1 MVKEIFNED
10 GSHKKSM
17 TLVPEI
23 KALQDDL
30 QHSKATTNNNYNKN
44 NLNSAEEFEN
54 TIEILSTETLAD
66 NIFNNVDIIKYKQ
79 YKLSLM
85 YRLIFAIYDFY
96 LFFGF
101 WEVFVPICSNR
112 ALHILSAFGLSISH
126 PLRFSLCLRYIK
138 ISTIQATL

>member
-10 GSHKKSM
+10 GSIKEVLASVFN
-17 TLVPEI
+17 L
-23 KALQDDL
+23 KALQPDNQDP
-30 QHSKATTNNNYNKN
+30 KATTNNNYNKN

-79 YKLSLM
+79 YKLPLM

-101 WEVFVPICSNR
+101 WKVFVPICSNR

-126 PLRFSLCLRYIK
+126 PSRFSLCLRYIK

>member
-10 GSHKKSM
+10 GSIKEVLASVFN
-17 TLVPEI
+17 L
-23 KALQDDL
+23 KALQPDNQDP
-30 QHSKATTNNNYNKN
+30 KATTNNNYNKN

-54 TIEILSTETLAD
+54 TIEILSTETLAY

-112 ALHILSAFGLSISH
+112 ALHILSTFGLSISH
-126 PLRFSLCLRYIK
+126 PSRFSLCLRYIK

>member
-10 GSHKKSM
+10 GSIKEVLASVFN
-17 TLVPEI
+17 L
-23 KALQDDL
+23 KALQPDNQDP
-30 QHSKATTNNNYNKN
+30 KATTNNNYNKN

-66 NIFNNVDIIKYKQ
+66 NIFNNVDIIKHKQ
-79 YKLSLM
+79 YKLPLM

-126 PLRFSLCLRYIK
+126 PSRFSLCLRYIK

>member
-30 QHSKATTNNNYNKN
+30 QHSKAATSNNYNKN

-54 TIEILSTETLAD
+54 TIEILSTETLAY
-66 NIFNNVDIIKYKQ
+66 NIFNNVDIIKHK
-79 YKLSLM
+79 
-85 YRLIFAIYDFY
+85 
-96 LFFGF
+96 
-101 WEVFVPICSNR
+101 
-112 ALHILSAFGLSISH
+112 
-126 PLRFSLCLRYIK
+126 
-138 ISTIQATL
+138 